1 MAVAPL
7 FVARGVQNKVLEA
20 VAAGLP
26 CVVTTAVL
34 DGLPGQVLPGCVA
47 ATDAAGFAAA
57 VLGVLDLAPAQRRAM
72 ADRAD
77 LRSLSWDSQ
86 MASLIPILDAVVR
99 RDGRRRDGGSLRQ
112 MAG

>member
-1 MAVAPL
+1 
-7 FVARGVQNKVLEA
+7 
-20 VAAGLP
+20 
-26 CVVTTAVL
+26 
-34 DGLPGQVLPGCVA
+34 
-47 ATDAAGFAAA
+47 
-57 VLGVLDLAPAQRRAM
+57 M

-77 LRSLSWDSQ
+77 LRSLSWESQ